1 MSSLARTAA
10 AFASLCCRVSR
21 RLLPTSGPALPS
33 QERELRDLGLGDG
46 ELGYWLRQP
55 GAPRRGVD
63 EPVPD

>member
-1 MSSLARTAA
+1 MSSLVRTAA
-10 AFASLCCRVSR
+10 SLAPFCCRVLR
-21 RLLPTSGPALPS
+21 RLLPASGPALPS

-63 EPVPD
+63 EPVRD